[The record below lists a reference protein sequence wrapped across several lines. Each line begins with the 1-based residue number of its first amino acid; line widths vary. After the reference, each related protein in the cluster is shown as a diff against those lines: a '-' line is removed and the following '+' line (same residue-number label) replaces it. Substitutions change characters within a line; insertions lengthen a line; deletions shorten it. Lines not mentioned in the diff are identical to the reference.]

1 MSKDIQVPIDE
12 LIHLRRHVLHRFP
25 ELSGEEGETAKR
37 IVDYLKN
44 FEPDEII
51 TGLGG
56 FGVAAV
62 FNGEADGQTVMF
74 RSELDAL
81 SIAESLDADYNSEN
95 EGVSHKCGHDGHM
108 TMVAGLAPLLKK
120 HPPKTGRVILLFQGA
135 EETGEGAK
143 AILEDP
149 KFKPIDPDW
158 IFALHNLPNY
168 PLHQIMLK
176 DGLFNPGVNSLIVK
190 YTGATSH
197 AGQPDNGLNPALAMA
212 ELLQG
217 LMVWND
223 YPEDS
228 EIFTM
233 VTPVYQQMGEKAYGV
248 SAGEGEI
255 HFTIRCERTHRMKQ
269 LEMQA
274 EVLARSIGEKHELET
289 EISWIEEFF
298 SSYNSPEAVNHLRA
312 VANDLGLDVFEK
324 EYAFRWGEDFGL
336 FTQNHRGAMFCLGAG
351 ENQAALHHQD
361 YDFNDEIL
369 ETGIR
374 MYFGIINHI
383 LNV

>member
-1 MSKDIQVPIDE
+1 MSKDIQVSIDE
-12 LIHLRRHVLHRFP
+12 LIQLRHELHRFP
-25 ELSGEEGETAKR
+25 ELSGEEKETAGR

-62 FNGEADGQTVMF
+62 FNGESDGPTVMI

-81 SIAESLDADYNSEN
+81 SISESMDIEYNSEN
-95 EGVSHKCGHDGHM
+95 DGVSHKCGHDGHM
-108 TMVAGLAPLLKK
+108 TMVAGLAPMLKEN
-120 HPPKTGRVILLFQGA
+120 PPQSGRVVLLFQGA

-149 KFKPIDPDW
+149 KFKAIDPDW

-197 AGQPDNGLNPALAMA
+197 AGQPHKGRNPAFAMA
-212 ELLQG
+212 ELLQA
-217 LMVWND
+217 LNEWND
-223 YPEDS
+223 HPDDS
-228 EIFTM
+228 EVFTM

-255 HFTIRCERTHRMKQ
+255 HFTIRCERTERLKQ
-269 LEMQA
+269 LEKQA
-274 EVLARSIGEKHELET
+274 ESLARSIGEQHDLET
-289 EISWIEEFF
+289 EISWTEEFF
-298 SSYNSPEAVNHLRA
+298 SSYNAPEAVNHLRA
-312 VANDLGLDVFEK
+312 VAKDLGLEVDEK
-324 EYAFRWGEDFGL
+324 EYSFRWGEDFGL
-336 FTQNHRGAMFCLGAG
+336 FTQHHRGAMFCLGGG
-351 ENQAALHHQD
+351 ENRWALHHQD

-374 MYFGIINHI
+374 MYFGIIQRI